1 MKTEDGNEGLH
12 PWIEPELEARLTA
25 LVLGEA
31 SDFERDE
38 LERLVADRPELGL
51 YRKRLE
57 AMHRMLR
64 EVATGESTEEQGEWK
79 LGAER
84 RTAVLA
90 RLRGE
95 ANAEEKVVVMPRSK
109 RRLPWGMVIR
119 IAACV
124 AVIALLLGLMF
135 PATTG
140 ALRRAER
147 PNDGGNA
154 FAYFDSGETSA
165 SQHWYFREESRNS
178 SAPQPAPTGG
188 AVVTDPGPDRFV
200 GAISGAGAIAA
211 DEFGNNSTLRREPVP
226 TETPAT
232 PQLALRE
239 EKQEELTDLAI
250 RTPVTATGTTA
261 PVAEPLAVNR
271 SGQTSVANGT
281 VALGSGSLTI
291 NGGTE
296 GHTVAGRRVE
306 GESGRFGLEGA
317 NTYTGGA
324 AITSGGVLAITSPEP
339 AAAPPASAAP
349 ADVSKGYALADTMTR
364 GTTATT
370 DGDGDGLE
378 RLGLADSRAGEKA
391 KTQLGQ
397 ELVEEERMRSLE
409 PLSETTGTLAGV
421 DVPVGVVRDL
431 AAKEVAELA
440 QVDALKAMPES
451 DEKPVMAREK
461 FKLDVSKS
469 DLTVGETPRK
479 AGQADDF
486 GTVTVGQTGAAAAPA
501 PASPAKPMPVAAAT
515 ASGPAEASEPMVEQP
530 LAKVGAGTLALDSGV
545 TEFNGFVNVEGKK
558 EAASNLPA
566 SGGGNLNYTG
576 DTQVNADVDAKG
588 NVAMNAWADT
598 AGVTVDRKNVDAYD
612 FVTPVE
618 TDRLSPAD
626 KEVAKEAGDAPLRG
640 VVVEKSMEESLVR
653 GGDLADADRTRDQV
667 IRRELPATVSGTTS
681 PAGTVNFGVGVSS
694 IENLPGFFEVTDTSS
709 SMDPETAER
718 LKNMRYVEDGV
729 SQIEKREEFQKTGDA
744 NVALPVLQ
752 SDKKT
757 FRFSVRAGVERNAE
771 IPLSEIRFMGRTLD
785 LGSEGRAGGV
795 EKSVADIMALTPQVG
810 TAVDP
815 EHLLRQVAPRIV
827 GGRSVPANPNQDA
840 LASADGSGL
849 RGFDYRDIA
858 AKESGE
864 DTAVML
870 DYAAPLDE
878 SKLTS
883 EGRFQFTMGASFGDD
898 VVPTA
903 EKPITPQALRQPTP
917 AALDETSPSAELFS
931 TFSLHVSDV
940 SFQLAKSSLA
950 SGKWPEAEKIRI
962 EEFVNAFDYGDPVP
976 SMGERVSCRIDQ
988 GAHPFLQ
995 QRNLVRIALR
1005 TAEAGRSS
1013 GTPLRLTLLLD
1024 SSGSMERPDRR
1035 ATLTRAVATL
1045 VCLLG
1050 ENDRITLVSFA
1061 RQPRL
1066 VADAV
1071 AGNEAMKLAETV
1083 ASLPSEGGTNLEAA
1097 LELAFEKAREHQE
1110 ANAQNRIV
1118 LLTDGAANLGDAKAE
1133 SLGQRVEMMRE
1144 AGIAFDAAGFG
1155 AEGLNDEIL
1164 EALTRKGD
1172 GRYYLLD
1179 RPEDAGEAFAEQ
1191 IAGALRPAAK
1201 NVKVQVEFNPNRV
1214 KSYKLLG
1221 FEKHRLA
1228 TEDFRNDAV
1237 DAAEMAAAEAGVA
1250 VYQVEPIPGGEG
1262 DLGSVSVRFRDLD
1275 SGEMIERRWALP
1287 HLASAPAADQGG
1299 GATHLAIVAS
1309 QFAAKLAGGPLGDV
1323 VDLGELARLAA
1334 TLPDSPR
1341 VDELRTMIEQARGLE
1356 GPSTSF

>member
-1 MKTEDGNEGLH
+1 MNDDTNLH

-38 LERLVADRPELGL
+38 LERLVTDRPELGL
-51 YRKRLE
+51 YQKRLE

-64 EVATGESTEEQGEWK
+64 EVAKGENAEEQGEWK
-79 LGAER
+79 LSPER

-95 ANAEEKVVVMPRSK
+95 EKAEEKVVVMPRSK
-109 RRLPWGMVIR
+109 RRVPWGMMIR
-119 IAACV
+119 IAACA
-124 AVIALLLGLMF
+124 AVIALFLGLMF

-140 ALRRAER
+140 ALRKAER
-147 PNDGGNA
+147 PNDGGSA
-154 FAYFDSGETSA
+154 FAYIDSGETSA
-165 SQHWYFREESRNS
+165 SRHWYFREESRDS
-178 SAPQPAPTGG
+178 GAPELAVTGG
-188 AVVTDPGPDRFV
+188 TVATDPSPERFV

-211 DEFGNNSTLRREPVP
+211 DEFSNGRAFGGGAMA
-226 TETPAT
+226 TEAPAT
-232 PQLALRE
+232 PSLALSE
-239 EKQEELTDLAI
+239 EKEDGLTDLAI

-261 PVAEPLAVNR
+261 PAAEPPPGNR
-271 SGQTSVANGT
+271 FGRTDVANGT
-281 VALGSGSLTI
+281 VALGSGGVTL
-291 NGGTE
+291 NGGIE
-296 GHTVAGRRVE
+296 GYSTAGRRVE
-306 GESGRFGLEGA
+306 GESSSLGMDGA
-317 NTYTGGA
+317 NTYTGGLV
-324 AITSGGVLAITSPEP
+324 INSGGVLVVASPEP
-339 AAAPPASAAP
+339 AAAPPAPPAP
-349 ADVSKGYALADTMTR
+349 VDVSKGYALADTMTR

-370 DGDGDGLE
+370 DGDDDGLE

-391 KTQLGQ
+391 KTQLGP

-409 PLSETTGTLAGV
+409 PLSETTGTLAQ
-421 DVPVGVVRDL
+421 DL
-431 AAKEVAELA
+431 PDASSRKFSEKEVAELA
-440 QVDALKAMPES
+440 QVRRAFPD
-451 DEKPVMAREK
+451 ARET
-461 FKLDVSKS
+461 L
-469 DLTVGETPRK
+469 RK

-486 GTVTVGQTGAAAAPA
+486 GTVNVGQTGAAVTPAPA
-501 PASPAKPMPVAAAT
+501 PATKPMPVAAAT
-515 ASGPAEASEPMVEQP
+515 ASGPAVAGEPVAEQP
-530 LAKVGAGTLALDSGV
+530 LTKVGAGTLAMNGGFTGV
-545 TEFNGFVNVEGKK
+545 GGFVDVEGKK
-558 EAASNLPA
+558 EAASNRPA
-566 SGGGNLNYTG
+566 SSANLNYTG
-576 DTQVNADVDAKG
+576 DTQVHAGVDAKG
-588 NVAMNAWADT
+588 NVAMNGWADA
-598 AGVTVDRKNVDAYD
+598 AGAAVDRKNVDAYD

-618 TDRLSPAD
+618 TGRLSRVD

-640 VVVEKSMEESLVR
+640 VVMEKSMEESLVR
-653 GGDLADADRTRDQV
+653 GGEVVAVERKRLAENESKG
-667 IRRELPATVSGTTS
+667 ELQK
-681 PAGTVNFGVGVSS
+681 NGVSANAIS
-694 IENLPGFFEVTDTSS
+694 SFSTSS
-709 SMDPETAER
+709 VDVPLLGNSKSVPMSVMDPMNDGPT
-718 LKNMRYVEDGV
+718 MRMGGFED
-729 SQIEKREEFQKTGDA
+729 
-744 NVALPVLQ
+744 
-752 SDKKT
+752 
-757 FRFSVRAGVERNAE
+757 AGSAA
-771 IPLSEIRFMGRTLD
+771 D
-785 LGSEGRAGGV
+785 
-795 EKSVADIMALTPQVG
+795 KSVADIMALTPQLNFQ
-810 TAVDP
+810 TSA
-815 EHLLRQVAPRIV
+815 
-827 GGRSVPANPNQDA
+827 GG
-840 LASADGSGL
+840 LAWEDSN
-849 RGFDYRDIA
+849 
-858 AKESGE
+858 GE
-864 DTAVML
+864 NLSTL
-870 DYAAPLDE
+870 YASTE
-878 SKLTS
+878 T
-883 EGRFQFTMGASFGDD
+883 EGRVRMASGSDRLEHSD
-898 VVPTA
+898 KRRKMLEEVSATWESPA
-903 EKPITPQALRQPTP
+903 P
-917 AALDETSPSAELFS
+917 AALDETSPSAEPFS

-976 SMGERVSCRIDQ
+976 SMGERVACRIDQ

-1013 GTPLRLTLLLD
+1013 GTALRLTLLLD

-1045 VCLLG
+1045 AGLLG

-1133 SLGQRVEMMRE
+1133 SLGARVEMMRD

-1201 NVKVQVEFNPNRV
+1201 NVKVQVEFNPDRV

-1237 DAAEMAAAEAGVA
+1237 DAAELAAAEAGVA
-1250 VYQVEPIPGGEG
+1250 VYQVEPDPAGEG
-1262 DLGSVSVRFRDLD
+1262 DLGSVSVRFRDLE
-1275 SGEMIERRWALP
+1275 SGEMIERRWSLP
-1287 HLASAPAADQGG
+1287 HLAAAPAPEQGG
-1299 GATHLAIVAS
+1299 GAILLATVAS

-1341 VDELRTMIEQARGLE
+1341 VNELRTMIEQARGLE
-1356 GPSTSF
+1356 GDR

>member
-1 MKTEDGNEGLH
+1 MNDDTNSLH

-38 LERLVADRPELGL
+38 LERLVAERPELAL

-64 EVATGESTEEQGEWK
+64 EVSTGESAEEQGEWK

-84 RTAVLA
+84 RERLLA
-90 RLRGE
+90 QLSG
-95 ANAEEKVVVMPRSK
+95 S
-109 RRLPWGMVIR
+109 IR
-119 IAACV
+119 VPEPKSV
-124 AVIALLLGLMF
+124 AVTKRSPWSISSRFLAVAATIAIIGLMLGLMF
-135 PATTG
+135 PASTG
-140 ALRRAER
+140 ALRSK
-147 PNDGGNA
+147 GGKSQWYDD
-154 FAYFDSGETSA
+154 AYAYETSV
-165 SQHWYFREESRNS
+165 HDRERMRRAVDEGWESPVPAD
-178 SAPQPAPTGG
+178 APFAIDGEARETSLADRAIRPPAPTS
-188 AVVTDPGPDRFV
+188 AP
-200 GAISGAGAIAA
+200 
-211 DEFGNNSTLRREPVP
+211 
-226 TETPAT
+226 PA
-232 PQLALRE
+232 P
-239 EKQEELTDLAI
+239 
-250 RTPVTATGTTA
+250 P
-261 PVAEPLAVNR
+261 AEPMVADN
-271 SGQTSVANGT
+271 SGQIGAMTGT
-281 VALGSGSLTI
+281 VAIGAGGDIDLRVDPNLPTRISVAASGSTST
-291 NGGTE
+291 NVRVGGDL
-296 GHTVAGRRVE
+296 GGRDDGNRSLAAKPVT
-306 GESGRFGLEGA
+306 STLGA
-317 NTYTGGA
+317 ENTYTGGTE
-324 AITSGGVLAITSPEP
+324 ISVGG
-339 AAAPPASAAP
+339 
-349 ADVSKGYALADTMTR
+349 
-364 GTTATT
+364 
-370 DGDGDGLE
+370 
-378 RLGLADSRAGEKA
+378 
-391 KTQLGQ
+391 
-397 ELVEEERMRSLE
+397 
-409 PLSETTGTLAGV
+409 GTLAI
-421 DVPVGVVRDL
+421 
-431 AAKEVAELA
+431 
-440 QVDALKAMPES
+440 
-451 DEKPVMAREK
+451 
-461 FKLDVSKS
+461 
-469 DLTVGETPRK
+469 
-479 AGQADDF
+479 
-486 GTVTVGQTGAAAAPA
+486 
-501 PASPAKPMPVAAAT
+501 ASPEPVAAAPV
-515 ASGPAEASEPMVEQP
+515 SGPTVADPEAR
-530 LAKVGAGTLALDSGV
+530 LAKTGSGMLALNGGTGDLSLGEEIVEFDGFIDHKTKTDAPQSAPSAAGNLNFTGDMQVNGGVEAKVNAAKESLSLGSGGMIASADAKEERESFGNESPAKLDALSRSTVSGV
-545 TEFNGFVNVEGKK
+545 TAGQEG
-558 EAASNLPA
+558 
-566 SGGGNLNYTG
+566 
-576 DTQVNADVDAKG
+576 DVSRLRRS
-588 NVAMNAWADT
+588 VA
-598 AGVTVDRKNVDAYD
+598 
-612 FVTPVE
+612 
-618 TDRLSPAD
+618 
-626 KEVAKEAGDAPLRG
+626 
-640 VVVEKSMEESLVR
+640 VEKSMEESLAQ
-653 GGDLADADRTRDQV
+653 GLDLADADRTKDQV
-667 IRRELPATVSGTTS
+667 IRRELPAAVAETISRG
-681 PAGTVNFGVGVSS
+681 GTVNFG
-694 IENLPGFFEVTDTSS
+694 
-709 SMDPETAER
+709 TA
-718 LKNMRYVEDGV
+718 V
-729 SQIEKREEFQKTGDA
+729 SQIENLEELQKSGDA
-744 NVALPVLQ
+744 NVALPGLQ
-752 SDKKT
+752 SDKRM
-757 FRFSVRAGVERNAE
+757 FRFTVQAGSQRTDAEVEIDEPWR
-771 IPLSEIRFMGRTLD
+771 L
-785 LGSEGRAGGV
+785 GRAEEV
-795 EKSVADIMALTPQVG
+795 DKSLQDILALTPQVNLVNG
-810 TAVDP
+810 EELTTLHASTEVD
-815 EHLLRQVAPRIV
+815 ERFRI
-827 GGRSVPANPNQDA
+827 STP
-840 LASADGSGL
+840 GSGL
-849 RGFDYRDIA
+849 SHLDTKRKAILSEVA
-858 AKESGE
+858 ANWES
-864 DTAVML
+864 
-870 DYAAPLDE
+870 
-878 SKLTS
+878 
-883 EGRFQFTMGASFGDD
+883 
-898 VVPTA
+898 
-903 EKPITPQALRQPTP
+903 PTP
-917 AALDETSPSAELFS
+917 AALAETSPSAEPFS

-940 SFQLAKSSLA
+940 SFQLAKAALA

-976 SMGERVSCRIDQ
+976 SMGERVACRIDQ

-1045 VCLLG
+1045 AGLLG

-1083 ASLPSEGGTNLEAA
+1083 AALPSEGGTNLEAA

-1201 NVKVQVEFNPNRV
+1201 NVKVQVEFNPDRV

-1237 DAAEMAAAEAGVA
+1237 DAAELAAAEAGVA

-1356 GPSTSF
+1356 GDR